1 MFLGVKAK
9 RIHQKL
15 KKKQNEGANHA
26 TFYGNKTRKAKTSLQ
41 NGGKK

>member
-1 MFLGVKAK
+1 MFFGVKAK

-15 KKKQNEGANHA
+15 KKKQHKGANHA
-26 TFYGNKTRKAKTSLQ
+26 TFYGIKTRKAKISLQ